1 VRDEQPYRG
10 TRSRSG
16 SVTLKRIDYDVCA
29 AVVSDLAFDARVWK
43 EVRSLTRAGYR
54 VRLIGCG
61 YELPRPRRSTVD
73 GVDVLEISL
82 GSRAGHVSVVRRART
97 LLRLWLE
104 IARTRARVYHAH
116 NIHIGPAAWLTS
128 RVRRCALVYDAH
140 ELYGESTTDAL
151 LSRLAARLSGYAE
164 RFMVRRSDF
173 VITTNASRAEILKE
187 RHGRTSIVVLA
198 NVPER
203 RDHVEPLDPGYPR
216 ASPVILYQ
224 GGIYARTRAFEQT
237 IAALTMLDKAE
248 FVILGFGRDDDLALI
263 RGWAAEHNV
272 EGRVH
277 LLPPRPF
284 DELVRTAAAATV
296 GIVPILTFDAATHT
310 GDTNKLFEYL
320 MAGLPVAAS
329 DIPEIRRVILTGD
342 PRPGELFDASSPT
355 SIAEAIERILEDPK
369 MYGQRRKV
377 ARRLALEQHNWN
389 IEEGRLLNIYSSL
402 LPRSQERQPG
412 EEPPDPGLTYDER
425 DAENAELSAE
435 SSAESL
441 ARAKA
446 DLSPEA
452 LS

>member
-1 VRDEQPYRG
+1 
-10 TRSRSG
+10 
-16 SVTLKRIDYDVCA
+16 LKRDYDVCA
-29 AVVSDLAFDARVWK
+29 AVVSDLSFDARVWK
-43 EVRSLTRAGYR
+43 EVRSLRRAGYR

-61 YELPRPRRSTVD
+61 YELPHPRRSSVD

-82 GSRAGHVSVVRRART
+82 GSRAGGVSVVRRART

-116 NIHIGPAAWLTS
+116 NIHVGPAAWLAS
-128 RVRRCALVYDAH
+128 RVRRRALVYDAH
-140 ELYGESTTDAL
+140 ELYGESTADAL

-173 VITTNASRAEILKE
+173 VITTNVSRAEILKE
-187 RHGRTSIVVLA
+187 RHGRSSIVVLA

-203 RDHVEPLDPGYPR
+203 RDRVEPLDPGYPR
-216 ASPVILYQ
+216 GRPVILYQ

-237 IAALTMLDKAE
+237 IAALTMLEEAE

-263 RGWAAEHNV
+263 RGWAAEHGV

-329 DIPEIRRVILTGD
+329 DIPEIRRVIVTGGD
-342 PRPGELFDASSPT
+342 PQPGELFDASAPM
-355 SIAEAIERILEDPK
+355 SIAEAIKRILEDPSE
-369 MYGQRRKV
+369 YAQRRKV
-377 ARRLALEQHNWN
+377 ARALALERHNWN
-389 IEEGRLLNIYSSL
+389 IEEGRLLDIYSSL
-402 LPRSQERQPG
+402 LPDRHDRQPG
-412 EEPPDPGLTYDER
+412 KKAPDASVTYDER
-425 DAENAELSAE
+425 DGNAALSAE
-435 SSAESL
+435 SSAGEPL
-441 ARAKA
+441 ARAIA
-446 DLSPEA
+446 ELSPEA